1 MHDKYRKEFSRCP
14 IAALIADERLGEA
27 TSRNAN
33 DSARAIVSN
42 NANNNANNNAR
53 AIVNHNVSFGKKV
66 TDKGVSAMSAN
77 DAREMDHRSKTDECK
92 TCGDGVDQTGSGGG
106 EEEAKVSQPVKIPDK
121 VTQFRWATLKLG
133 APAPGFRGTAV
144 VNGDFEE
151 IALED
156 YLGKWVI
163 FFFYPLDFTFVCPT
177 EIIAFS
183 EKFPEFE
190 ALNCAVVACSTDS
203 HFSHLAWVNTPRNR
217 GGLGDMQIPILA
229 DKTGDIARRWGV
241 MKEDEGVT
249 FRGLFIIDPA
259 GNLRQITINDMM
271 VGRCI
276 EETLRLLQAFQ
287 FTDENGEVCPMNWKP
302 GDKTIKPNPKDA
314 QEFFNQTTHIC

>member
-1 MHDKYRKEFSRCP
+1 M
-14 IAALIADERLGEA
+14 
-27 TSRNAN
+27 
-33 DSARAIVSN
+33 SAFKGKTDFPKDPTKTQQRS
-42 NANNNANNNAR
+42 
-53 AIVNHNVSFGKKV
+53 VN
-66 TDKGVSAMSAN
+66 AMSAAE
-77 DAREMDHRSKTDECK
+77 ARELDHQGSVHFSKGDESDE
-92 TCGDGVDQTGSGGG
+92 TQGMAEG
-106 EEEAKVSQPVKIPDK
+106 EEAKASVPIKNPDK
-121 VTQFRWATLKLG
+121 VTQFKRATLQLG
-133 APAPGFRGTAV
+133 GPAPGFRGTAV
-144 VNGDFEE
+144 VDGDFEE

-156 YLGKWVI
+156 YRGKWVV

-183 EKFPEFE
+183 DRFPEFE

-217 GGLGDMQIPILA
+217 GGLGDMAIPILA
-229 DKTGDIARRWGV
+229 DKTGEIARRWGV
-241 MKEDEGVT
+241 MKEEEGNA

-287 FTDENGEVCPMNWKP
+287 FTDEWGEVCPMNWKP
-302 GDKTIKPNPKDA
+302 GDAGIKPSPKECL
-314 QEFFNQTTHIC
+314 EFFGGQC